1 MLKVFL
7 IQIKGINETT
17 FSRPL
22 LVSRAT
28 LSIDHESTNSFSS
41 ISANPVVYNISIK
54 FFPWPG
60 YYGALKTKV
69 ESLQYE
75 RGAVV
80 RLIAIFNGVGNN
92 SIMDIHDSVITCLS
106 DEGVEVLSPNVR
118 LKKLLGKLVKK
129 IHGGSEIK
137 RRPY

>member
-28 LSIDHESTNSFSS
+28 LSMDHESTNGFYSGSP
-41 ISANPVVYNISIK
+41 ISASQVIYNISIK

-60 YYGALKTKV
+60 YYGTLKTKV
-69 ESLQYE
+69 ENLQYE
-75 RGAVV
+75 RGTVV
-80 RLIAIFNGVGNN
+80 RLITIFNGVGNN
-92 SIMDIHDSVITCLS
+92 SIMDIHDSVITCLG
-106 DEGVEVLSPNVR
+106 DEGMEVLSPNVR
-118 LKKLLGKLVKK
+118 LKN
-129 IHGGSEIK
+129 
-137 RRPY
+137 Y